1 MLLCRAVRILLRRA
15 GPVMYATSF
24 VFNNHSES
32 KKPMPEDKLNLEPP
46 DIKKLTIEYMI
57 QQSTIDSINNA
68 TQTLT
73 IVHMAVMRTSS
84 EYKTLLS
91 LLISLLRESLE
102 YNLNDKHLDMIVEVR
117 SKVQSEKEKLNNL
130 AVAASDL
137 SYLSGMDNL
146 SFSLSQQLDDVL
158 KRIKTEVDN
167 IEMLEGEYCDIQEQ
181 CIRNSSKTNDNK
193 VPS

>member
-84 EYKTLLS
+84 EYKTLLN

-158 KRIKTEVDN
+158 KRIKTEVDH

-181 CIRNSSKTNDNK
+181 CIRNSSKTNDNN
-193 VPS
+193 VPP